1 MIVIYV
7 CAILIS
13 LFSFFASFSYQLYA
27 SSWLQAAELCSFS
40 EKALRNY
47 TLTPRPP
54 PSLQDPRPRISIDL
68 GRYAFA
74 YTCIYRIAGFFR
86 GRKLSRISRFC
97 GDLRKLSSRKSI
109 LKQLDTALVGVV
121 HVTANSRKF
130 SLRKCIFKQFAKV
143 FSREKTRYTVYL
155 CMRNVQCCVQLI
167 NLLLLILLNYATKMP
182 IMLALFQ
189 AIL

>member
-86 GRKLSRISRFC
+86 GRKLSRISCFC
-97 GDLRKLSSRKSI
+97 GDLQKFSPRKSI
-109 LKQLDTALVGVV
+109 FKQLDTALVGVV
-121 HVTANSRKF
+121 HVSANSRKF

-143 FSREKTRYTVYL
+143 FSREKTVYL

-167 NLLLLILLNYATKMP
+167 NLLLLILLNYATKN
-182 IMLALFQ
+182 A
-189 AIL
+189 